1 MKNIIILGAVA
12 VILFS
17 LSAGLSI
24 WLNSPKATEEPKKE
38 AKEKDKPKRNIDETP
53 DDGRPIVRPNPATNP
68 DEATK
73 LAAQLKEQQDAL
85 KVREARLEAKQKQL
99 EIVLLDIRAE
109 RDQME
114 KLRRELSNELK
125 LLTAKATELQKKASE
140 IAEQQAALAKGN
152 IELTKGRAEIEKE
165 EAKNI
170 LKMASQF
177 DSMAADSAA
186 TILKSMADSGKIET
200 AVKILSQMKDRQAA
214 QVLAAMPD
222 ATLAAQLLEKMKTL
236 KRPATSATTTPSN

>member
-1 MKNIIILGAVA
+1 VKNIVILGVVA

-17 LSAGLSI
+17 LSAGLSL
-24 WLNSPKATEEPKKE
+24 WLNTPKATEE
-38 AKEKDKPKRNIDETP
+38 AKEDTKKKAKPKVDETP
-53 DDGRPIVRPNPATNP
+53 DDGKSIVRPNPVTNP

-73 LAAQLKEQQDAL
+73 LAAQLKEQQESL
-85 KVREARLEAKQKQL
+85 KLREARLEAKQKQL
-99 EIVLLDIRAE
+99 EVVLIDIRAE

-114 KLRRELSNELK
+114 KLRRDLGNELK
-125 LLTAKATELQKKASE
+125 LLNAKAADLEKKASD
-140 IAEQQAALAKGN
+140 IKDQQAALAKGN
-152 IELTKGRAEIEKE
+152 IELTKGKVEIEKE

-170 LKMASQF
+170 LKMANQF

-186 TILKSMADSGKIET
+186 TILKSMTDSGKMET

-236 KRPATSATTTPSN
+236 KRPTTVPPATMN